1 MDKKVRLERL
11 ARKLA
16 VVIQKDIEQHG
27 DLKPSYM
34 SPKFWVYIQR
44 EMKRFEEKKETESNN

>member
-1 MDKKVRLERL
+1 MDKKTRLERL

-16 VVIQKDIEQHG
+16 PIIQKDIEQHG
-27 DLKPSYM
+27 KLKPSYM

-44 EMKRFEEKKETESNN
+44 EMEEFEAQHEASDE

>member
-16 VVIQKDIEQHG
+16 LVIKNDIEHHG

-44 EMKRFEEKKETESNN
+44 EMQRFEDKKETESSD

>member
-1 MDKKVRLERL
+1 MDKKVRLEQL

-16 VVIQKDIEQHG
+16 GVIRKDIEQHG
-27 DLKPSYM
+27 SLKPSYM

-44 EMKRFEEKKETESNN
+44 EMKRLDEENAGQTD

>member
-16 VVIQKDIEQHG
+16 LVIKNDIEQNG

-34 SPKFWVYIQR
+34 SPKFWVYIER
-44 EMKRFEEKKETESNN
+44 EMKRFEDKKKNEASD

>member
-1 MDKKVRLERL
+1 MDKKVRLEQL

-16 VVIQKDIEQHG
+16 EVIQEDIEQHG
-27 DLKPSYM
+27 SLKPSYM

-44 EMKRFEEKKETESNN
+44 EMKRLDEENAGQTD